1 MSNFFTSPSAGP
13 PQFGFAPGIAGPRE
27 NFLSQLT
34 QATSGGVTQGP
45 TQLQQSGAK
54 ALEGM
59 LGTAPEFN
67 TAANPDSAIP
77 FLQEL
82 GPYAP
87 YIQAIESRIKQRLPT
102 ELAQVGEK
110 YAGGYGGTSDWLRSL
125 QETQAKG
132 ETDIAAAVAPAVL
145 QAQQLGANTALGSV
159 YAGSYMKPTLSPEAQ
174 SLQSLISGG
183 TASAPQAYGPSTG
196 EQVLNAMAQLLPWL
210 FSGGGGGFG
219 SPSGGGGSSASGILD
234 FLTGAKN
241 LPELGGKIT
250 DWLGGLGG
258 GGGAAGGLGPMSA
271 AEWTNI
277 VNQLGPISDVGDLMS
292 GGFFPLAGSP
302 ALAGADVGAS
312 LTPSVVQAMTGL
324 STAAPAAV
332 GAGTGALAGGV
343 AGGMGG
349 AAGAELGGM
358 AAGSFAPALGSLG
371 PIAALLAPLAVGMGV
386 QSMSLGGNFKPEYDT
401 AANSLVPKLATYE
414 PAQLGREIPAL
425 PVMDQLAATDAIA
438 AKIGFGRDAYQA
450 AQVVGQ
456 QVPGYTNV
464 RPQIAAKLAE
474 IMVREN
480 RYPTQREFI
489 SIAKQVINA
498 QAMSQWEATVMAQAS
513 EGKSTID
520 ATQPPRLL

>member
-183 TASAPQAYGPSTG
+183 TASAPQAYEPSTG

-258 GGGAAGGLGPMSA
+258 GGGCRGES
-271 AEWTNI
+271 
-277 VNQLGPISDVGDLMS
+277 
-292 GGFFPLAGSP
+292 
-302 ALAGADVGAS
+302 
-312 LTPSVVQAMTGL
+312 
-324 STAAPAAV
+324 
-332 GAGTGALAGGV
+332 
-343 AGGMGG
+343 
-349 AAGAELGGM
+349 
-358 AAGSFAPALGSLG
+358 
-371 PIAALLAPLAVGMGV
+371 
-386 QSMSLGGNFKPEYDT
+386 
-401 AANSLVPKLATYE
+401 
-414 PAQLGREIPAL
+414 
-425 PVMDQLAATDAIA
+425 DAIGRSSYDWTLYGGSCRGWSGDGSTGWRCCGWYGRGRWCRTRWHGGW
-438 AKIGFGRDAYQA
+438 IVRSGPWITWTHRGSTGPSCGRDGRPVHEPRGQLQA
-450 AQVVGQ
+450 RV
-456 QVPGYTNV
+456 
-464 RPQIAAKLAE
+464 
-474 IMVREN
+474 
-480 RYPTQREFI
+480 
-489 SIAKQVINA
+489 
-498 QAMSQWEATVMAQAS
+498 
-513 EGKSTID
+513 
-520 ATQPPRLL
+520 